1 MRSLRGGC
9 VHEGKRVTEKR
20 QRNRQRKTRV
30 KDWRSRRDPSP
41 SLPPPSLSRMDMGVF
56 GSFPHAPRTNTKRF
70 TQPDV
75 TSWLLQHKRART
87 PTRAQTH
94 THTHTYETDDKEEAS
109 SKGCVAQGSVVS
121 PRQQRQQEAPT
132 KQNTTKG
139 KERLK
144 LQRPAQ
150 TVVYGHKRNEL
161 KKRETC
167 TDTHRQAKNG
177 TLLMLLPA
185 WQTCPSC
192 SAGSCE
198 CVGSH
203 LPREEQSRPDKRERV
218 CVCV

>member
-94 THTHTYETDDKEEAS
+94 THTHTHM
-109 SKGCVAQGSVVS
+109 
-121 PRQQRQQEAPT
+121 
-132 KQNTTKG
+132 KQTTKKKPAAKVASHKARWCHQDSSDNKRHPQNKIPQ
-139 KERLK
+139 KEKNDSNYKGLHRQLS
-144 LQRPAQ
+144 
-150 TVVYGHKRNEL
+150 
-161 KKRETC
+161 
-167 TDTHRQAKNG
+167 TDTSETN
-177 TLLMLLPA
+177 
-185 WQTCPSC
+185 
-192 SAGSCE
+192 
-198 CVGSH
+198 
-203 LPREEQSRPDKRERV
+203 
-218 CVCV
+218 